1 MKIILLWNFV
11 IIPGAINRVIK
22 TMCVWCEMFAHI
34 EWSCVH
40 VFMNV
45 GEMYHKMWISIDMQL
60 LGVVDSIFV
69 WGNEGIKN
77 CVIFLGLTRDVMF
90 QCELST
96 AFVFFRLFNF
106 IKILKISKL
115 DFWRCK
121 IEFSKWFKIPQKNC

>member
-69 WGNEGIKN
+69 WGNEGIKKL
-77 CVIFLGLTRDVMF
+77 CDIFRTYEGCAVSMWV
-90 QCELST
+90 EHS
-96 AFVFFRLFNF
+96 FRFLQ
-106 IKILKISKL
+106 II
-115 DFWRCK
+115 
-121 IEFSKWFKIPQKNC
+121 